1 MRYVPQM
8 DTHIPPPRATSGIAR
23 SIRIYHRDLARIQR
37 MDALYAQFGRAGGLV
52 FDIGAHVG
60 DRIASFRRLGARV
73 VAVEPQPAPL
83 RALWLM
89 FHRDAGVTLVPAAI
103 GAQAG
108 RAQLHC
114 NTRNPT
120 ISTVSTDFIAAATG
134 ARGWEGQ
141 EWDHVIDVQMVTLDR
156 LVAEH
161 GLPDFI
167 KIDVEGFEA
176 QAIAGLTQPVPA
188 LSFEFTTIQ
197 RAHALDALAQVD
209 RLGAYQFNVALG
221 EEFRFIRPDC
231 VSATEMADYLRDVPA
246 QVNSGDVYAR
256 RA

>member
-1 MRYVPQM
+1 MTAP
-8 DTHIPPPRATSGIAR
+8 IPPSAASGIAR
-23 SIRIYHRDLARIQR
+23 SIRIYHRDQARIQR
-37 MDALYAQFGRAGGLV
+37 MDRMNARFGRAGGLV
-52 FDIGAHVG
+52 FDVGAHVG

-83 RALWLM
+83 RALRLM

-108 RAQLHC
+108 QVQMHC

-120 ISTVSTDFIAAATG
+120 ISTVSADFIAAASG
-134 ARGWEGQ
+134 APGWEGQ
-141 EWDHVIDVQMVTLDR
+141 SWDRVIDVPMVTLDM

-161 GLPDFI
+161 GVPDFI

-176 QAIAGLTQPVPA
+176 QAIAGLSHPVPV

-197 RAHALDALAQVD
+197 RDRALDALAQVE
-209 RLGAYQFNVALG
+209 RLGAYKFNVALG
-221 EEFRFIRPDC
+221 EEFSFVLPEWI
-231 VSATEMADYLRDVPA
+231 SAADMTKYLRDVPA
-246 QVNSGDVYAR
+246 QVNSGDIYAR